1 MSLNIINIPQHH
13 QYPSTS
19 SISLNIINIPQHHQ
33 YPSTS
38 SISLNIINIPQHHQY
53 PSTSSI
59 SLNTDNTENVD
70 QNPQHR
76 QPNRISA
83 IFLPSPFDH
92 PLYSRKTHSHPTA
105 HPPYS
110 PPLLRITNA
119 PSSSPIHILS
129 PSFPSIFFTRPC
141 APGLYVPPLRNVQ
154 CPFLLANSHPL
165 AIFPLHPFYPSVCP
179 YPIRPPLRNVPNIPL
194 NINHLTSCP
203 IRRTLPDIITESLL
217 S

>member
-53 PSTSSI
+53 PSTPTTLKTLI
-59 SLNTDNTENVD
+59 KTRNTDN
-70 QNPQHR
+70 
-76 QPNRISA
+76 
-83 IFLPSPFDH
+83 
-92 PLYSRKTHSHPTA
+92 PTVS
-105 HPPYS
+105 PPYS
-110 PPLLRITNA
+110 YHRPLTILYTPGKPTPTLPPIHPTPPLLRITNA